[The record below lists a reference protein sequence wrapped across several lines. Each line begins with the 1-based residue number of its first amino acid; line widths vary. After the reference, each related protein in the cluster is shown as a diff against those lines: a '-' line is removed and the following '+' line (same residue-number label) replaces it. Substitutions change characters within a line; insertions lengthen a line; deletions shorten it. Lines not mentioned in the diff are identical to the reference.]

1 MRWFGEIGKR
11 YHRARPSTSRT
22 SCTVAGE
29 LKVSGSAF
37 GQAAL
42 SPVVRMHSDGA
53 GVIALAGDVT
63 VIVTNWPEPMPG
75 TPSKRT

>member
-1 MRWFGEIGKR
+1 M
-11 YHRARPSTSRT
+11 
-22 SCTVAGE
+22 AGE
-29 LKVSGSAF
+29 LKVSGSAL
-37 GQAAL
+37 GQASL

-63 VIVTNWPEPMPG
+63 VIVTNWPELTPG